1 MRHLIGCGV
10 PRSVVISVVRRS
22 GIWPTSRTHE
32 ALPARA
38 TFPQLS
44 HAPADTDADSS
55 RTSPVIL
62 HLRRDFRLGIV
73 KMLGP
78 ITALLLC
85 LYAVYL
91 AMHGQGVA
99 CALTAT
105 LGLVAVWR
113 GWRMRSA
120 ERTGRGGVWLAS
132 INVAGCLIGCWSG
145 GDGAL
150 PWLFPVLATNYF
162 LCGPQRAVLLSL
174 PLLAALLLL
183 PGLIVSPGQGISTV
197 MVTLVTL
204 AVGYAFSV
212 RMQDDRV
219 HLEELASLD
228 ALTGLPNRRMLE
240 RALTHQ
246 IDQRQPQDRLNSL
259 IILDLDHFKDVN
271 DLYGHAAGDAA
282 LADLATILRFEV
294 REPYQVFRFGGEEF
308 VVLLRAGSLA
318 ELEAATERLRKVIR
332 NGLRGPG
339 GRITVSLGAA
349 RHDGETHW
357 QDWFSRADAALYLA
371 KNGGRDSVRI
381 AD

>member
-1 MRHLIGCGV
+1 MCEARRGNASFSYPL
-10 PRSVVISVVRRS
+10 PRRV
-22 GIWPTSRTHE
+22 H
-32 ALPARA
+32 A
-38 TFPQLS
+38 QLS
-44 HAPADTDADSS
+44 QGSADNDADSY
-55 RTSPVIL
+55 RTFPVIL

-91 AMHGQGVA
+91 AITGQALACLITASLGVLA
-99 CALTAT
+99 I
-105 LGLVAVWR
+105 WR
-113 GWRMRSA
+113 GWKMRDA
-120 ERTGRGGVWLAS
+120 ERTGAGGVWLAS
-132 INVAGCLIGCWSG
+132 INVGGCLVACWTG

-183 PGLIVSPGQGISTV
+183 PGLIVSPGQGVSTV
-197 MVTLVTL
+197 VVTLVTL
-204 AVGYAFSV
+204 AVGYAFSL

-246 IDQRQPQDRLNSL
+246 IDRRQPHERLNSL
-259 IILDLDHFKDVN
+259 IILDLDHFKEVN

-282 LADLATILRFEV
+282 LSDLATILRFEV
-294 REPYQVFRFGGEEF
+294 REPHQVFRFGGEEF
-308 VVLLRAGSLA
+308 VVLLRAGSLQ

-371 KNGGRDSVRI
+371 KNGGRDSVRV

>member
-1 MRHLIGCGV
+1 M
-10 PRSVVISVVRRS
+10 
-22 GIWPTSRTHE
+22 
-32 ALPARA
+32 
-38 TFPQLS
+38 
-44 HAPADTDADSS
+44 
-55 RTSPVIL
+55 IL

-91 AMHGQGVA
+91 AMTGQVVA
-99 CALTAT
+99 CLVTT
-105 LGLVAVWR
+105 SLGLLAVWR
-113 GWRMRSA
+113 GWQMRSA
-120 ERTGRGGVWLAS
+120 ERTGAGGVWLAS
-132 INVAGCLIGCWSG
+132 INVGGCLVACWTG

-150 PWLFPVLATNYF
+150 IWLFPVLATNYL
-162 LCGPQRAVLLSL
+162 LCGPRRAVLLSL
-174 PLLAALLLL
+174 PLLAALLFL
-183 PGLIVSPGQGISTV
+183 PGLITSPGQGVSTIV
-197 MVTLVTL
+197 GTLVTL
-204 AVGYAFSV
+204 AVGYAFSL

-240 RALTHQ
+240 RALTDQ
-246 IDQRQPQDRLNSL
+246 INQRQPHDRLNSL
-259 IILDLDHFKDVN
+259 IILDLDHFKEVN

-282 LADLATILRFEV
+282 LSDLATILRFEV
-294 REPYQVFRFGGEEF
+294 RDPHQVFRFGGEEF

-357 QDWFSRADAALYLA
+357 QDWFRVPMQRCIWPRTADVTARGLPSKRDQYACMPLRMQMRGRWRVNKPADA
-371 KNGGRDSVRI
+371 GDCGVRSC
-381 AD
+381 

>member
-1 MRHLIGCGV
+1 M
-10 PRSVVISVVRRS
+10 
-22 GIWPTSRTHE
+22 
-32 ALPARA
+32 
-38 TFPQLS
+38 
-44 HAPADTDADSS
+44 
-55 RTSPVIL
+55 IL

-99 CALTAT
+99 CALTAA

-162 LCGPQRAVLLSL
+162 LCGPQRAVLL
-174 PLLAALLLL
+174 
-183 PGLIVSPGQGISTV
+183 
-197 MVTLVTL
+197 
-204 AVGYAFSV
+204 
-212 RMQDDRV
+212 DDRV

-349 RHDGETHW
+349 RHDGETQW

>member
-1 MRHLIGCGV
+1 M
-10 PRSVVISVVRRS
+10 
-22 GIWPTSRTHE
+22 
-32 ALPARA
+32 
-38 TFPQLS
+38 
-44 HAPADTDADSS
+44 
-55 RTSPVIL
+55 IL

-91 AMHGQGVA
+91 AMTGQVVA
-99 CALTAT
+99 CLVTT
-105 LGLVAVWR
+105 SLGLLAVWR
-113 GWRMRSA
+113 GWQMRSA
-120 ERTGRGGVWLAS
+120 ERTGAGGVWLAS
-132 INVAGCLIGCWSG
+132 INVGGCLVACWTG

-150 PWLFPVLATNYF
+150 IWLFPVLATNYL
-162 LCGPQRAVLLSL
+162 LCGPRRAVLLSL
-174 PLLAALLLL
+174 PLLAALLFL
-183 PGLIVSPGQGISTV
+183 PGLITSPGQGVSTIV
-197 MVTLVTL
+197 GTLVTL
-204 AVGYAFSV
+204 AVGYAFSL

-240 RALTHQ
+240 RALTDQ
-246 IDQRQPQDRLNSL
+246 INQRQPHDRLNSL
-259 IILDLDHFKDVN
+259 IILDLDHFKEVN

-282 LADLATILRFEV
+282 LSDLATILRFEV
-294 REPYQVFRFGGEEF
+294 RDPHQVFRFSGEEF

-371 KNGGRDSVRI
+371 KNGGRDSARV
-381 AD
+381 AE